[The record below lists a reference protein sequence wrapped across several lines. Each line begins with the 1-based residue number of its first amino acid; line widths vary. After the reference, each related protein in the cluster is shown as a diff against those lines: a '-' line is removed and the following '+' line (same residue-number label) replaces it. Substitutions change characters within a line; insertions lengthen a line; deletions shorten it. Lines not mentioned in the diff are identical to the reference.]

1 VKRTTRIVTFSALLI
16 IGGAIGSSTFAQEA
30 SSAQSAPPITPPAR
44 TSGQQTKPKKIWTND
59 SIEEVKKPSDFYQ
72 DQKEAAATE
81 AAAKEEQ
88 GQQQPV
94 PSAKPPDPGVAP
106 PVTLKIPKTVE
117 EANAQIA
124 QARDMLDNFQNLSSN
139 TTDRLSTETDP
150 TVRATLEQKMSLL
163 KFDIETTSS
172 DLKTLEKKRDELE
185 SEAKD
190 HSGSPTPARSQP

>member
-1 VKRTTRIVTFSALLI
+1 VKRTTRIVTCSALLI

-30 SSAQSAPPITPPAR
+30 SSAQSAPPATPPAR
-44 TSGQQTKPKKIWTND
+44 TSSQQAKPKKVWTND
-59 SIEEVKKPSDFYQ
+59 SIKEVEKPSDVYQ
-72 DQKEAAATE
+72 DQKEASAATAE
-81 AAAKEEQ
+81 KESQE
-88 GQQQPV
+88 QQQPKANAM
-94 PSAKPPDPGVAP
+94 PSEPGVAP

-139 TTDRLSTETDP
+139 STDRLSTETDP

-163 KFDIETTSS
+163 KFDLETTSS

-185 SEAKD
+185 AEAKD
-190 HSGSPTPARSQP
+190 HSGSPTTAQSQP